1 MPRPAASRT
10 PTVDRT
16 RAPSRKN
23 TLGEL
28 EELVLLAILRV
39 GDEAYGVPIIDELTE
54 RAGRRVAP
62 AAVYVTLRRLEE
74 AGLIRSHMEDPARG
88 KPRRF
93 VELSEDGLE
102 LLRASRRTRLLMW
115 EGLEPILSEP

>member
-1 MPRPAASRT
+1 MAKT
-10 PTVDRT
+10 
-16 RAPSRKN
+16 

-39 GDEAYGVPIIDELTE
+39 GDEAYGVRVIDELTE
-54 RAGRRVAP
+54 HAGRKVAP

-74 AGLIRSHMEDPARG
+74 AGLIASSLEDPARG

-93 VELSEDGLE
+93 VQVTRDGVG
-102 LLRASRRTRLLMW
+102 LLRASRRTRMRMW
-115 EGLEPILSEP
+115 EGLEPILGEQ

>member
-1 MPRPAASRT
+1 MAKS
-10 PTVDRT
+10 
-16 RAPSRKN
+16 

-39 GDEAYGVPIIDELTE
+39 GEDAYGVPVIRELAA

-62 AAVYVTLRRLEE
+62 AAVYVTLRRLEG
-74 AGLIRSHMEDPARG
+74 AGLIRSRLEDPAHG

-93 VELSEDGLE
+93 VCLTPRALE
-102 LLRASRRTRLLMW
+102 LLRASRRARLRMW
-115 EGLEPILSEP
+115 DGLDPLLGEP

>member
-1 MPRPAASRT
+1 M
-10 PTVDRT
+10 DHT
-16 RAPSRKN
+16 RSESRKN

-39 GDEAYGVPIIDELTE
+39 GEEAYGVPVIDELTE
-54 RAGRRVAP
+54 RAGRPVAP

-74 AGLIRSHMEDPARG
+74 AGLVRSWLEDPARG

-93 VELSEDGLE
+93 VELTEAGLE
-102 LLRASRRTRLLMW
+102 LLRASRRTRLRMW
-115 EGLEPILSEP
+115 DGLEPILGEP

>member
-1 MPRPAASRT
+1 MAKS
-10 PTVDRT
+10 
-16 RAPSRKN
+16 

-39 GDEAYGVPIIDELTE
+39 GQDAYGVPIIEELAE

-62 AAVYVTLRRLEE
+62 AAVYVTLRRLEG
-74 AGLIRSHMEDPARG
+74 AGLIGSRLEDPARG

-93 VELSEDGLE
+93 VRLTPRALE
-102 LLRASRRTRLLMW
+102 LLRASRSARLRMW
-115 EGLEPILSEP
+115 DGLDPLLGEP